1 MIYMFLDAEVT
12 QGSGYG
18 FVGSSVTLTAKVTAN
33 EEASNVVWYKNGGR
47 MAEVSFQANFLFF
60 TLKLQYIVINV

>member
-1 MIYMFLDAEVT
+1 MFLDAEVT
-12 QGSGYG
+12 QGYG

-47 MAEVSFQANFLFF
+47 MTEVSDQAILLFE
-60 TLKLQYIVINV
+60 IARGIRV